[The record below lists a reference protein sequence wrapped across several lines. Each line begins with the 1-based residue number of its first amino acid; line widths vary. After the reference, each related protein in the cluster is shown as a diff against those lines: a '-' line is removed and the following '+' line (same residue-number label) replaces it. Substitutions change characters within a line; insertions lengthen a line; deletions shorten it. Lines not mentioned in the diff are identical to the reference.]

1 MRKNTLE
8 VGERRLGR
16 LTGDGLEDVAPSAL
30 LERTDDGVA
39 LTVTW
44 DSADAG
50 PVGGW
55 FRTERRLPDL
65 VDASEGRRPAP
76 PKRLQFEDAR
86 GHVTLIGCRKRGYE
100 MRHGGLGS
108 GFISVDHVVFD
119 ARARADLDFEHVT
132 GSRTTVTHLR
142 SWIGSNAW
150 GSRTTAE
157 DGIVHQTVLPDDID
171 LGSWA
176 GVQAVL
182 KPVATDQ
189 SLAEG
194 DLIQLQTVLRV
205 ETKSQEP
212 VEWDRHLQVARA
224 LRDLL
229 VMSGWHDETYSVL
242 SVHHPDDTEE
252 YSDGRLLPWWR
263 IVASSNATAAARPA
277 KRNHLITYGDLGV
290 EGLREWFGLRDRFQ
304 RAVDPIVSSI
314 RLRNV
319 TAVTLLAQT
328 GPGVEALGYELFLRD
343 GMSKRKAKD
352 VSLAHRLERILKD
365 VADVLPFDGP
375 EWARHL
381 AETYNG
387 IKHAN
392 RKLPDEL
399 DVLNVEQRAVL
410 VVRAWCALQLGVP
423 REALR
428 ARLRADPQSD
438 AWVRD

>member
-1 MRKNTLE
+1 M
-8 VGERRLGR
+8 
-16 LTGDGLEDVAPSAL
+16 
-30 LERTDDGVA
+30 
-39 LTVTW
+39 
-44 DSADAG
+44 
-50 PVGGW
+50 
-55 FRTERRLPDL
+55 
-65 VDASEGRRPAP
+65 
-76 PKRLQFEDAR
+76 
-86 GHVTLIGCRKRGYE
+86 
-100 MRHGGLGS
+100 
-108 GFISVDHVVFD
+108 
-119 ARARADLDFEHVT
+119 
-132 GSRTTVTHLR
+132 
-142 SWIGSNAW
+142 
-150 GSRTTAE
+150 
-157 DGIVHQTVLPDDID
+157 
-171 LGSWA
+171 
-176 GVQAVL
+176 
-182 KPVATDQ
+182 ATDQ

-205 ETKSQEP
+205 ETKESRA

-229 VMSGWHDETYSVL
+229 VMSGWHDETTQCSRCITLTTLRSTQTADCCPGGESWHRVTRPRQPAQL
-242 SVHHPDDTEE
+242 
-252 YSDGRLLPWWR
+252 
-263 IVASSNATAAARPA
+263 NAT
-277 KRNHLITYGDLGV
+277 HLITYGDLGV
-290 EGLREWFGLRDRFQ
+290 EDFASGFGLRDRFQ

-399 DVLNVEQRAVL
+399 DVLKSSNGPSSSFA
-410 VVRAWCALQLGVP
+410 LGVP
-423 REALR
+423 YSSVCPEKHCELVYVPILSLMRGSGTKR
-428 ARLRADPQSD
+428 TRPPCARCLAHDGSD
-438 AWVRD
+438 AHQMPSGRTDVAMSRRSAS